1 MAVPEQTPYIE
12 HTGNGV
18 TTSFSLGFQC
28 ESKDHLIVLVDE
40 IEPPI
45 ATWSLTGGN
54 VVFTTAPAA
63 GKKITLQRNTPFS
76 RTTDYQSYNNSFR
89 PPAVNKDFDWIWLK
103 LQELGVVDMLLK
115 IYVDRLHGEQKDYID
130 NKDQLVRNIISDL
143 RNYVNQQD
151 NNRNSYFEN
160 LISRQGIS
168 LQQLDNYYKHLLQ
181 GIANIAAEKGWIASL
196 IATANGKNQQ
206 EINDSLSLKTYS
218 LKDAGGVGGGANDTN
233 AFLEGIKSSQL
244 LMDTDV
250 SILDQPVINKPVTIS
265 GNTVV
270 KQNSANKHTIAV
282 GTAAQDLNNEKVDG
296 FKVSGLTFG
305 EMPKAS
311 ADDFGAVFLAAAKNA
326 VLSFNKYFR
335 TENGIIPSVGAFG
348 WAKPGYGSTDTLILG
363 EVFEEVKR
371 FIVQN
376 IQGRHTKI
384 IGITAHNNGDNTLVP
399 SGEANNGGANGGIRL
414 AGVSRGNIVADSN
427 IRDRWSAIDIQI
439 GSKYNTLVGNYFENS
454 YSSAINVSSDN
465 YAIDGKQNMQAL
477 TILDAGDSGVRL
489 RFMGHSRLDALI
501 DTTGLTTGSS
511 GFGVDAFSMVANDEH
526 YIIEFSSGSGLVPT
540 AGTVITQ
547 GTVTGVLVR
556 VVAESLATIAVGT
569 TMPAKGTI
577 LVKTVT
583 GGFFKSGTLTGI
595 PATANRAYAAEGRN
609 RIDISTSNTKST
621 GLRLAT
627 NSNLVDLISTDSK
640 VNDIDLSG
648 KYNIVR
654 VVVGDNPNSGYNEI
668 KGSYNIVLIT
678 DNDKITTKTCLLIS
692 GSNNIVIGATS
703 ARFSITGSNNY
714 CDLICSRLDITGSGN
729 DIGGQIDTIL
739 DTGTENKFSRTKK
752 GQIAKTIPITSD
764 SNGHAAIT
772 HGLAGLAKNF
782 TCDVVS
788 ADELLHT
795 TVVNPS
801 NSLTTSL
808 IKVWKPDGT
817 PATNKTLSLT
827 YSAGM

>member
-1 MAVPEQTPYIE
+1 MADMVTRQELEAAKVDVKHAGEAVNSKKVITPRYGDAFKSIPLLSAELQQILNNKDLEASQKLQALQNVIE
-12 HTGNGV
+12 
-18 TTSFSLGFQC
+18 
-28 ESKDHLIVLVDE
+28 
-40 IEPPI
+40 I
-45 ATWSLTGGN
+45 AL
-54 VVFTTAPAA
+54 AA
-63 GKKITLQRNTPFS
+63 G
-76 RTTDYQSYNNSFR
+76 
-89 PPAVNKDFDWIWLK
+89 A
-103 LQELGVVDMLLK
+103 G
-115 IYVDRLHGEQKDYID
+115 
-130 NKDQLVRNIISDL
+130 
-143 RNYVNQQD
+143 
-151 NNRNSYFEN
+151 
-160 LISRQGIS
+160 
-168 LQQLDNYYKHLLQ
+168 
-181 GIANIAAEKGWIASL
+181 AAGWVASL
-196 IATANGKNQQ
+196 VADAGGKNQQ

-233 AFLEGIKSSQL
+233 AFLEGIKNSQL

-250 SILDQPVINKPVTIS
+250 SILDQAVINKPVTIS

-511 GFGVDAFSMVANDEH
+511 GFGVDAFSMIANDEH
-526 YIIEFSSGSGLVPT
+526 YIIEFNSSSGTVPASGV
-540 AGTVITQ
+540 VITQ
-547 GTVTGVLVR
+547 GAVTGVLVR

-583 GGFFKSGTLTGI
+583 GGFFKSGALNGI
-595 PATANRAYAAEGRN
+595 TATATRAYAAEGRN
-609 RIDISTSNTKST
+609 RIDVSASNTKSSA
-621 GLRLAT
+621 LRLAT
-627 NSNLVDLISTDSK
+627 NTNLVDLISTDSK
-640 VNDIDLSG
+640 VNDLDLTG

-654 VVVGDNPNSGYNEI
+654 VVIGDNPNSGYSEI
-668 KGSYNIVLIT
+668 KGDNNIVLIT
-678 DNDKITTKTCLLIS
+678 DNEKVSTKTTLLIN
-692 GSNNIVIGATS
+692 GSKNIVIGSTS
-703 ARFSITGSNNY
+703 ARVSISGANNY
-714 CDLICSRLDITGSGN
+714 CDLVCSRLDISGNNN
-729 DIGGQIDTIL
+729 DIGGQIENIS
-739 DTGTENKFSRTKK
+739 DTGIGNKFNRAKK
-752 GQIAKTIPITSD
+752 GQTIGTISLTAD
-764 SNGHAAIT
+764 SSGFVAIT
-772 HGLAGLAKNF
+772 HGLAGLAKHFVCN
-782 TCDVVS
+782 VVS
-788 ADELLHT
+788 SGELLHV
-795 TVVNPS
+795 TVVNAS

-808 IKVWKPDGT
+808 VKIWNTDGT
-817 PATNKTLSLT
+817 AAINKTLSVS
-827 YSAGM
+827 YSASM

>member
-1 MAVPEQTPYIE
+1 MAVPEQTPYKE
-12 HTGNGV
+12 YTANGN
-18 TTSFSLGFQC
+18 TTSFALGFIC
-28 ESKDHLIVLVDE
+28 ESKNDLIVLVDGVA
-40 IEPPI
+40 PPV
-45 ATWSLTGGN
+45 ATWSLIGAN
-54 VVFTTAPAA
+54 AVFNTAPAS
-63 GKKITLQRNTPFS
+63 GKKIVLQRNTAMS
-76 RTTDYQSYNNSFR
+76 RTTNYQGNNNSFR
-89 PPAVNKDFDWIWLK
+89 PETINKDIDRVWLK
-103 LQELGVVDMLLK
+103 LQELGVADMLLK

-151 NNRNSYFEN
+151 SQRNSYFEN
-160 LISRQGIS
+160 LISQQGVS
-168 LQQLDNYYKHLLQ
+168 LQQLDNYYHHLLQ
-181 GIANIAAEKGWIASL
+181 GIANIAAEKGWLASL
-196 IATANGKNQQ
+196 VTDASGKNQQ
-206 EINDSLSLKTYS
+206 EVNDSLLLKTYS

-233 AFLEGIKSSQL
+233 AFLEGIKNSQL
-244 LMDTDV
+244 LMDTGESV
-250 SILDQPVINKPVTIS
+250 IDQAIIAAPVTLTGRSVI
-265 GNTVV
+265 
-270 KQNSANKHTIAV
+270 KQSAANKHTLVI
-282 GTAAQDLNNEKVDG
+282 GTAAQDLNNARINGVKI
-296 FKVSGLTFG
+296 SGLTFG

-311 ADDFGAVFLAAAKNA
+311 ADDFGAVFLGASKNA
-326 VLSFNKYFR
+326 VLSFNYYYR
-335 TENGIIPSVGAFG
+335 TENGVIPSVGNFG
-348 WAKPGYGSTDTLILG
+348 WAKPNYGSTDTLILG
-363 EVFEEVKR
+363 EVFEETKR

-376 IQGRHTKI
+376 IQGRNTKI

-399 SGEANNGGANGGIRL
+399 SGELNNGGANGGIRL

-511 GFGVDAFSMVANDEH
+511 GFGVDAFAMVANEEH
-526 YIIEFSSGSGLVPT
+526 YIIEFESGSGTVP
-540 AGTVITQ
+540 AVGTVVTQ
-547 GTVTGVLVR
+547 GNVTGILVR
-556 VVAESLATIAVGT
+556 VVAESLT
-569 TMPAKGTI
+569 TVSAGASMPTKGTV

-595 PATANRAYAAEGRN
+595 SATSTRAYVAEGRN
-609 RIDISTSNTKST
+609 RIDVSTSNTKST

-678 DNDKITTKTCLLIS
+678 DNEKVTTKTCLLIS

-801 NSLTTSL
+801 NSLTASL

-827 YSAGM
+827 YSASM